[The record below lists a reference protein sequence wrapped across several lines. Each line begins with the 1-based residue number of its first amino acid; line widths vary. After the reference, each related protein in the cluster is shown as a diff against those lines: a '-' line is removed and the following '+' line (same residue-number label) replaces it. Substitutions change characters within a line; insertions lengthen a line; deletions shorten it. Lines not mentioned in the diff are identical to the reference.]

1 VLDAVADL
9 EGTVGAK
16 SAAAPVR
23 RPRQNEA
30 QARERI
36 MKTATAEFARHG
48 FAGARVA
55 RIVKNAGSNP
65 RMLYHYYGS
74 KQALYIS
81 VLENALGGLR
91 NMELRLDVEH
101 LDPLEGLLQLFDFM
115 NSHFEQ
121 NRDLVTLLTAENLLK
136 ARYMRKS
143 AKIRDMSSPVL
154 EMIAKLLEK
163 GAGSGRLAKTLDPL
177 RLYVLM
183 VALSQFHLSNAHTLS
198 VIFANDLSSET
209 WRGARKA
216 DARTMLE
223 AFFRAA

>member
-1 VLDAVADL
+1 MSDL
-9 EGTVGAK
+9 EGALTNKGAGPP
-16 SAAAPVR
+16 AR
-23 RPRQNEA
+23 RPRRNEA
-30 QARERI
+30 QAREKI
-36 MKTATAEFARHG
+36 LKTATVEFARHG

-65 RMLYHYYGS
+65 RMLYHYFGS
-74 KQALYIS
+74 KSALYVA
-81 VLENALGGLR
+81 VLENALAGLR
-91 NMELRLDVEH
+91 SKELRLDVQH

-136 ARYMRKS
+136 ARFMRKS

-154 EMIAKLLEK
+154 EMIAKLLRK
-163 GAGSGRLAKTLDPL
+163 GAGSGQFAKSLDPL

-198 VIFANDLSSET
+198 IIFASDLSSET
-209 WRGARKA
+209 WRRARSA

-223 AFFRAA
+223 TFLRAA

>member
-1 VLDAVADL
+1 VVDAVADL

-16 SAAAPVR
+16 SAAAAVR
-23 RPRQNEA
+23 RPRQNGA
-30 QARERI
+30 LARGRI
-36 MKTATAEFARHG
+36 MKTAAAEFARHG

-65 RMLYHYYGS
+65 RMLYHYFGS
-74 KQALYIS
+74 KSALYVA

-91 NMELRLDVEH
+91 TEELRLDVEH

-121 NRDLVTLLTAENLLK
+121 HRDLVTLLTAENLLK

-143 AKIRDMSSPVL
+143 ARIRDMSSPVL
-154 EMIAKLLEK
+154 EMIAKLIQR
-163 GAGSGRLAKTLDPL
+163 GAGQLAKNLDPL

-183 VALSQFHLSNAHTLS
+183 VALSQFHLSNVHTLS
-198 VIFANDLSSET
+198 IIFATDLSAES
-209 WRGARKA
+209 WRAARKA
-216 DARTMLE
+216 DARKMLG
-223 AFFRAA
+223 AFLMPG